1 MIASC
6 DENDD
11 GFQINNE
18 VSFNNSD
25 NDENEDVDDDDDMWE
40 FKEDLHWVSML
51 LRLYACSVP
60 NSILIPTKKS
70 KSFNAASSV

>member
-6 DENDD
+6 DKNDD

-25 NDENEDVDDDDDMWE
+25 NDENEDVDDTDM
-40 FKEDLHWVSML
+40 
-51 LRLYACSVP
+51 
-60 NSILIPTKKS
+60 
-70 KSFNAASSV
+70 

>member
-25 NDENEDVDDDDDMWE
+25 NDENEDVDDTGMWE
-40 FKEDLHWVSML
+40 FIEDLHWVNML
-51 LRLYACSVP
+51 LRLYVCSVP

-70 KSFNAASSV
+70 KSFNAASLV

>member
-25 NDENEDVDDDDDMWE
+25 NDENEDVDDTDTE
-40 FKEDLHWVSML
+40 FKEDLHWVNML
-51 LRLYACSVP
+51 LRLYVCSV
-60 NSILIPTKKS
+60 ST
-70 KSFNAASSV
+70 

>member
-25 NDENEDVDDDDDMWE
+25 NDENEDVDDTDTE
-40 FKEDLHWVSML
+40 FKEDLHWVNML
-51 LRLYACSVP
+51 LRLYVCSVP

-70 KSFNAASSV
+70 KSFNAASLV

>member
-18 VSFNNSD
+18 VSSYNSD
-25 NDENEDVDDDDDMWE
+25 NDENEDVDDTDMWE
-40 FKEDLHWVSML
+40 FKEDLHWVNML
-51 LRLYACSVP
+51 LRLYVCSVP

-70 KSFNAASSV
+70 KSFNGASLV